1 MNEELRKQIE
11 DSRSEC
17 LERFDAQTEEIAAT
31 IVRQTAEDAANA
43 GRKGLS
49 LDEAIQALEG
59 CTPPFAR

>member
-1 MNEELRKQIE
+1 MNEELEKQIE
-11 DSRSEC
+11 VSRAEC
-17 LERFDAQTEEIAAT
+17 LKRFDAQTENMAAT
-31 IVRQTAEDAANA
+31 IAQRAAEDAANA